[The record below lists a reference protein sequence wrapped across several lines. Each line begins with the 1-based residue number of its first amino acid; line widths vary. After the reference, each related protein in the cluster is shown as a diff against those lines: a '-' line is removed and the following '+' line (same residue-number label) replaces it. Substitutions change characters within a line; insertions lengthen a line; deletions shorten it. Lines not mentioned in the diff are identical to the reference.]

1 MRQIFGDFIEL
12 LPNQHNSL
20 ELSFTSNSEDIDS
33 PWKNQRLSAY
43 FLANCFINFLPFSEN
58 NPAEHQ
64 RIKELKSSISYVANE
79 LIENAVKFN
88 LETAN
93 YQVKLGIHFLE
104 EPELVAV
111 MFATNA
117 VDQVGAQKLQTF
129 IQKLLAADLQDF
141 YIQQIEASSK
151 EENSSMSGLG
161 FLTMIN
167 DYDALLG
174 WKFEPLS
181 TAPDITAITVTAQ
194 IKV

>member
-1 MRQIFGDFIEL
+1 MHQIFGDFIEIF
-12 LPNQHNSL
+12 PSQHNSL
-20 ELSFTSNSEDIDS
+20 ELSFTSTAEDIEHL
-33 PWKNQRLSAY
+33 WENQRLSAY
-43 FLANCFINFLPFSEN
+43 FLANCFINFLPLNED
-58 NPAEHQ
+58 NPEEQQ
-64 RIKELKSSISYVANE
+64 RIKEAKSSISYIANE

-104 EPELVAV
+104 GPELIAV
-111 MFATNA
+111 MFTTNS
-117 VDQVGAQKLQTF
+117 VDKAGAKKLQTF
-129 IQKLLAADLQDF
+129 IDKLLGSDLQDF

-151 EENSSMSGLG
+151 DENASMSGLG

-167 DYDALLG
+167 DYDARLG

-181 TAPDITAITVTAQ
+181 TTPDIIAVTVTAQ